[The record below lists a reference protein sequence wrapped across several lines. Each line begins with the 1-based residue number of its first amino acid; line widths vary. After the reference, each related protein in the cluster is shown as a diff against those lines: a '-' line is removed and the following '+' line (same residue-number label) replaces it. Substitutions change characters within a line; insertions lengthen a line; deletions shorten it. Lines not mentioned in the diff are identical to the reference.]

1 MNHPRARLNSL
12 EAPAEQGRR
21 FDFFRDTFTFRN
33 NLVWEYTFD
42 PQTGSATTRRNT
54 DPDSNYS
61 HRCFVVARSVRQ
73 FFYHA
78 RFEPEQPP
86 CTVKEFRQRIRAV
99 VSRSPRIP
107 SEEPNRIPFPGFDCL
122 RQFSSAHETLLKE
135 NCGGAWQSYFLRS
148 HWRMIF
154 PITRKHQEREAERL
168 RKGIESGKIPILHV
182 VRFPQLTINHALLA
196 FGTRETAE
204 GQEIAIYD
212 PNLPE
217 APTILYFH
225 RATRTFEMPANIY
238 WGGGAL
244 NVYETYKG
252 WFY

>member
-1 MNHPRARLNSL
+1 MNHPRARSNSL
-12 EAPAEQGRR
+12 ETPGGRGR
-21 FDFFRDTFTFRN
+21 SFDFFRDTFAFRN
-33 NLVWEYTFD
+33 ELVWQYEFD
-42 PQTGSATTRRNT
+42 AATGAMITKPNPREACA
-54 DPDSNYS
+54 YS
-61 HRCFVVARSVRQ
+61 HRCFVVVRSARQ

-78 RFEPEQPP
+78 RFDPARPP
-86 CTVKEFRQRIRAV
+86 CDELEFRRRVRAV
-99 VSRSPRIP
+99 VSRSPRMP
-107 SEEPNRIPFPGFDCL
+107 SADSERIVFPGFDCL
-122 RQFSSAHETLLKE
+122 RQFSSVHETLLKE

-217 APTILYFH
+217 APTTIHFD
-225 RATRTFEMPANIY
+225 RANRSFEMPANSY
-238 WGGGAL
+238 WGGGML